1 MAGGVHQPP
10 QTRTAQLAE
19 RGRFGP
25 QVRVSLSRLRELV
38 PARYPIRHYPDITHS
53 RQCQYPVPDW
63 DVAFAV
69 TEARECIN
77 PRPEGEATIFKQTQP
92 HTIGFLSYS
101 EGCNDDVN
109 KIVWS
114 ALGWDPETPVINILR
129 QYRRYFIGERYTDS
143 FAQGLLNLERNW
155 KGPLLA
161 NSGVETTLAQF
172 QDLERTAT
180 PADLKN
186 WRFQQALFR
195 AYYDAYV
202 RHRLVWETE
211 LESKAM
217 ERLRAAPE
225 TGTLLAMN
233 GAEAMLNRAMT
244 ERVNADRRER
254 ILQLGEALFQS
265 IGMQLSV
272 KYYQA
277 IAVDR
282 GASLDTLDYPLNN
295 RAWLKERFSSIRKQ
309 PQEADR
315 LKALQE
321 ILQWTDPGP
330 GGFYDDLGNPARQ
343 PHWAPGLTFDEDP
356 GRFDSSR
363 ADFEEDLVVDE
374 PEESAGIARR
384 ISWMDHIESLYDAP
398 LQMHYTGLD
407 TEARYKLR
415 VVYGGDNP
423 KRKVRLVANENI
435 PIHAYIPK
443 PVPFRPLEFEIP
455 PTATEKGELTL
466 NWYGEPGLGGNG
478 RNCQIA
484 EVWLI
489 KEPASPE
496 K

>member
-1 MAGGVHQPP
+1 M
-10 QTRTAQLAE
+10 
-19 RGRFGP
+19 
-25 QVRVSLSRLRELV
+25 
-38 PARYPIRHYPDITHS
+38 
-53 RQCQYPVPDW
+53 
-63 DVAFAV
+63 
-69 TEARECIN
+69 
-77 PRPEGEATIFKQTQP
+77 
-92 HTIGFLSYS
+92 
-101 EGCNDDVN
+101 
-109 KIVWS
+109 
-114 ALGWDPETPVINILR
+114 
-129 QYRRYFIGERYTDS
+129 
-143 FAQGLLNLERNW
+143 
-155 KGPLLA
+155 
-161 NSGVETTLAQF
+161 
-172 QDLERTAT
+172 
-180 PADLKN
+180 
-186 WRFQQALFR
+186 
-195 AYYDAYV
+195 
-202 RHRLVWETE
+202 
-211 LESKAM
+211 
-217 ERLRAAPE
+217 
-225 TGTLLAMN
+225 
-233 GAEAMLNRAMT
+233 
-244 ERVNADRRER
+244 
-254 ILQLGEALFQS
+254 
-265 IGMQLSV
+265 
-272 KYYQA
+272 
-277 IAVDR
+277 DR

-407 TEARYKLR
+407 PEARYKLR